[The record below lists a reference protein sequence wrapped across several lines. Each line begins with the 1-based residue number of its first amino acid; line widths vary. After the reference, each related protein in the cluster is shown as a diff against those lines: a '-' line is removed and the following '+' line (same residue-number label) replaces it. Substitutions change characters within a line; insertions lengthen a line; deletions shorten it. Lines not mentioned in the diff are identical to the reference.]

1 MSLEEAGKMLGSHM
15 FSRAVL
21 LLAIAVCVEG
31 FSSPLVLNSG
41 AGLRLRSA
49 QKQCSSRPCG
59 LRSLGMM
66 TGSEAAQGAGV
77 TTSTV
82 SDKAAAGLDQ
92 AVAAASSAATAAG
105 SDQVVGPAVQV
116 VGKSFSGMILI
127 AVPILGGIVVF
138 SAIAWI
144 IANTFYVNNAA
155 PLGEQL
161 LDRKSNE

>member
-1 MSLEEAGKMLGSHM
+1 
-15 FSRAVL
+15 
-21 LLAIAVCVEG
+21 
-31 FSSPLVLNSG
+31 
-41 AGLRLRSA
+41 
-49 QKQCSSRPCG
+49 
-59 LRSLGMM
+59 M

-144 IANTFYVNNAA
+144 IAVSYM
-155 PLGEQL
+155 
-161 LDRKSNE
+161 